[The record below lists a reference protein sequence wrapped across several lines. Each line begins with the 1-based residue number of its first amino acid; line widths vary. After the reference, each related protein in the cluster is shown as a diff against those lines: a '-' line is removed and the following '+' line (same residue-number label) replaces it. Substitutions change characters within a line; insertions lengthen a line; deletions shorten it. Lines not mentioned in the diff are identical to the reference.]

1 MSPPAAACPEISA
14 TAPRACSRPDTSAA
28 KACSGPEEAAEACTG
43 PKLIDPPA
51 AAFVDRKACTGP
63 RSALLE
69 EEACTGPAL
78 LEDAPAAAFVD
89 RQACTGPT
97 PDPAK
102 WACSGPALSAVME
115 TVDVEL
121 EACTGPDTR
130 KDIAMGACTGPALE
144 DPDDRACTGPMFKDP
159 AERACTGPTL
169 LEDPAEGACTG
180 PKLLEVL
187 VRHLNPDLLS
197 SSFSS
202 SFLVV
207 EHVDEACISPEGVDG
222 ADNHTCNR
230 RMQH

>member
-1 MSPPAAACPEISA
+1 MPPPAAALSEIRA
-14 TAPRACSRPDTSAA
+14 TAA
-28 KACSGPEEAAEACTG
+28 KACSRPEASAKCSAPLDEEACTGPEEAAEACTG

-78 LEDAPAAAFVD
+78 LEDAPAATFVD

-102 WACSGPALSAVME
+102 WACSGPARSAVME

-121 EACTGPDTR
+121 A
-130 KDIAMGACTGPALE
+130 ACTGPALE
-144 DPDDRACTGPMFKDP
+144 DP

-169 LEDPAEGACTG
+169 FEDPAEGACTG
-180 PKLLEVL
+180 PELLEVL

-207 EHVDEACISPEGVDG
+207 EHVEEACISPDGVDG